1 MPRTPISNTSNAS
14 TASNTTA
21 VDEAVL
27 TLARLLGEAVAR
39 ELCADGDVQSPK
51 ETQIDGAER
60 ED

>member
-1 MPRTPISNTSNAS
+1 M
-14 TASNTTA
+14 
-21 VDEAVL
+21 DEAVL
-27 TLARLLGEAVAR
+27 NLARLLGEAVAR